1 MNTRYKVIF
10 DFDRVS
16 LRTVKLFS
24 EITGPTDTFH
34 QMLALSGLIEDC
46 LWDTSINAYTND
58 KKCVTEFME
67 SLKLHELNHLT
78 MNLAGQISLMNQFNA
93 IINKAEERYE

>member
-1 MNTRYKVIF
+1 MNDKYKVIF

-16 LRTVKLFS
+16 LNTVKLFS
-24 EITGPTDTFH
+24 EVTGPGDTFH

-67 SLKLHELNHLT
+67 SLKLHELNGLT
-78 MNLAGQISLMNQFNA
+78 VNLASQIDLMNQFNA
-93 IINKAEERYE
+93 AINEGKTYG